1 MLLGKRPRPALK
13 RTTSMKDVAVELST
27 ASEASK
33 PSDLEVPRAGDGTQL
48 PSGHGDWNSD
58 RRQNLTAASPL
69 SLSTLVS
76 NGGMRRSSADYAAA
90 VDAAPFLRACALCK
104 GFLRS
109 GRDIFMYRY
118 THRRLF

>member
-13 RTTSMKDVAVELST
+13 RTTSMKDVVVELRT

-33 PSDLEVPRAGDGTQL
+33 PSDLEVPRAGDGNQL
-48 PSGHGDWNSD
+48 H
-58 RRQNLTAASPL
+58 LTAASPL
-69 SLSTLVS
+69 SLSTMVS

-104 GFLRS
+104 GLLRS